1 MAPKHAFAA
10 KSPAQRAADIR
21 PGEAWPA
28 TAVGWNKPASKLQLS
43 VVHHESNTPVEA
55 FHPDENMLGALC
67 LFWAVA
73 VETLPPLDIGTLQ
86 QRDVNFHWGTYQG
99 AMTDLLAY
107 LAAAPSDALHQLQ
120 QTAAAHVSPFGDFL
134 RASSPDQFLM
144 LLAGDESPK
153 RPIDRVPLVHWLLTW
168 QAAHRKKALRC
179 QILPQA
185 ESRLPAPC
193 PLTLQQW
200 NAEISRHKPV
210 LQYPGVLSR
219 LALKRAEL
227 SGPPSSEPLWK
238 RMLTQPSAL
247 ASTTDF
253 TTEIERFAST
263 PDSHAEH
270 VAQSIRILCTDSAI
284 PDSALTTLRSV
295 KSGRSLASA
304 VKTVWYGSPTNLRP
318 TLQANL
324 LDLIATVEDIHGS
337 SAIESH
343 RLSALQ
349 SLDPLVDAAA
359 THPSLVWS
367 SAAATLLAA
376 RPPVVPPQATDLLLA
391 VRDAVSFRVAV
402 SVAIQGTTRPQQL
415 DHLVSEVR
423 TALQPTSGPAAAYAW
438 FERRTPGPFPPLPHP
453 GAPSPLPPSPL
464 PSGAFPCPPATHP
477 PAAPPPAPTGLLP
490 PSLVDAPQIIR
501 LRGLR
506 HVPDATQASS
516 ALTHHI
522 GAPVAIPAQ
531 ALRDGSHF
539 ASIPNEQFRILFASA
554 PSRTYVDPH
563 SHYTITIDSRTAGG
577 EPFFLP
583 DSPVKPPPKKKLR
596 NQPSR
601 RKIALSDMAP
611 PPSHPPP
618 GFATS
623 ATSTSAPAASPQPPR
638 RYGTLPLTRDAPQTS
653 HRITPYHGSRVN

>member
-1 MAPKHAFAA
+1 
-10 KSPAQRAADIR
+10 
-21 PGEAWPA
+21 
-28 TAVGWNKPASKLQLS
+28 
-43 VVHHESNTPVEA
+43 
-55 FHPDENMLGALC
+55 
-67 LFWAVA
+67 
-73 VETLPPLDIGTLQ
+73 
-86 QRDVNFHWGTYQG
+86 
-99 AMTDLLAY
+99 
-107 LAAAPSDALHQLQ
+107 
-120 QTAAAHVSPFGDFL
+120 
-134 RASSPDQFLM
+134 
-144 LLAGDESPK
+144 
-153 RPIDRVPLVHWLLTW
+153 
-168 QAAHRKKALRC
+168 
-179 QILPQA
+179 
-185 ESRLPAPC
+185 
-193 PLTLQQW
+193 
-200 NAEISRHKPV
+200 
-210 LQYPGVLSR
+210 
-219 LALKRAEL
+219 
-227 SGPPSSEPLWK
+227 
-238 RMLTQPSAL
+238 MLTQPSAL

-253 TTEIERFAST
+253 TTEIERLAST

-477 PAAPPPAPTGLLP
+477 PAAPPPSPHWATAPLP
-490 PSLVDAPQIIR
+490 R
-501 LRGLR
+501 
-506 HVPDATQASS
+506 
-516 ALTHHI
+516 
-522 GAPVAIPAQ
+522 
-531 ALRDGSHF
+531 
-539 ASIPNEQFRILFASA
+539 
-554 PSRTYVDPH
+554 
-563 SHYTITIDSRTAGG
+563 
-577 EPFFLP
+577 
-583 DSPVKPPPKKKLR
+583 
-596 NQPSR
+596 
-601 RKIALSDMAP
+601 
-611 PPSHPPP
+611 
-618 GFATS
+618 
-623 ATSTSAPAASPQPPR
+623 
-638 RYGTLPLTRDAPQTS
+638 
-653 HRITPYHGSRVN
+653 